1 MAEQKALVIGQVASL
16 RDALAALL
24 SSLIGVEAVGQASSP
39 AAAVEML
46 RSGPAAL
53 VVLDACSLPAGIA
66 PDVVKEIRAAS
77 PQTRCAVLA
86 DDVPDWPGMGAP
98 DAFMLL
104 GTPAAELR
112 AIIGGLLSSHTS
124 RSSLSRR

>member
-24 SSLIGVEAVGQASSP
+24 SSLSGVGAVGQASSLE
-39 AAAVEML
+39 AAVDVL
-46 RSGPAAL
+46 RSGPAML
-53 VVLDACSLPAGIA
+53 VVLDASSLKAGIA
-66 PDVVKEIRAAS
+66 SDFVREIRAAS

-86 DDVPDWPGMGAP
+86 DEAPDWRGIGAP

-112 AIIGGLLSSHTS
+112 AIVGGLLSGHAG
-124 RSSLSRR
+124 RSSGSRT